1 MPRPRSEIVNVDD
14 TPWYHVVGRCVRR
27 AYLCGV
33 DPCTGR
39 NHDHRREW
47 VQERILQLSSV
58 FAIDVAAFAV
68 LSNHYHIV
76 VRIDDQ
82 QAKAWTNQEV
92 ASRWTQL
99 FAATDQVQLYLQ
111 QPDDLTPDELQDVV
125 AQLEIYRKRLWDL
138 SWFMRVLNES
148 IARKA
153 NEEDDVTGHF
163 WEGRFKSQALLDE
176 AAILTVMAYVDL
188 NPIRAGIA
196 NSLLNS
202 DFTSVAMR
210 LQELLKQHQ
219 TAVAELPEADKAAA
233 AAAAEANSDTTPGS
247 TKPGSAESCQRSLK
261 DAVKNIIGLGH
272 DLPSAGVAPM
282 IVQESP
288 DSDLEENPTR
298 LHNERR
304 LALLPLAPLMPFDPS
319 SRNAAAIHFDFVD
332 YLELVDDT
340 GRIMREDKKGYI
352 RDTTP
357 KILEQINLRA
367 HDFINQISKPM
378 SRRWRNSL
386 DFSRAH

>member
-1 MPRPRSEIVNVDD
+1 
-14 TPWYHVVGRCVRR
+14 
-27 AYLCGV
+27 
-33 DPCTGR
+33 
-39 NHDHRREW
+39 
-47 VQERILQLSSV
+47 
-58 FAIDVAAFAV
+58 
-68 LSNHYHIV
+68 
-76 VRIDDQ
+76 
-82 QAKAWTNQEV
+82 
-92 ASRWTQL
+92 
-99 FAATDQVQLYLQ
+99 
-111 QPDDLTPDELQDVV
+111 VV

-153 NEEDDVTGHF
+153 NEEDEVTGHF

-202 DFTSVAMR
+202 DYTSVAMR
-210 LQELLKQHQ
+210 LQELVKQHQ
-219 TAVAELPEADKAAA
+219 TAAIELPEAAEAVKAAEAAA
-233 AAAAEANSDTTPGS
+233 ANADTTPVF
-247 TKPGSAESCQRSLK
+247 TESGATQSGQRSLK

-272 DLPSAGVAPM
+272 DFPSAGVTPM

-288 DSDLEENPTR
+288 PPDPAENPIR

-319 SRNAAAIHFDFVD
+319 SKNAAAIHFDFVD
-332 YLELVDDT
+332 YLELVDET

-357 KILEQINLRA
+357 KILEQISLRA
-367 HDFINQISKPM
+367 DTFINQISRPM